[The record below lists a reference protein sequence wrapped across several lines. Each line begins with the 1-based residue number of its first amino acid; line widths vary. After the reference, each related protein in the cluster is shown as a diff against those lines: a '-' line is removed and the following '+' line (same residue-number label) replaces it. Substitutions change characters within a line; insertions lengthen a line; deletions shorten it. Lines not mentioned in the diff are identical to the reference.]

1 MVNNKVVD
9 MQKVILF
16 LICLTLLVSCKV
28 GTSEID
34 TKYSSG
40 VVLIQNKGYYELE
53 TERGSIYFADYD
65 PEEEEISG
73 LQVEEDSIEYQ
84 ISYGTGFFISSD
96 GMIATNKHVVASQ
109 VSEKEAQELLG
120 KLILAVQEGLKEQ
133 YNQLVSFQEQV
144 REGMRYAYNNDN
156 YSDYQELDELDDAI
170 IERKNELKEQYH
182 ALGSIDRR
190 NAELKY
196 HNEVSVAYNDTY
208 VTNTND
214 FYGCVVKKVSEDDD
228 LAIIQMKDKQTPA
241 GRHIFRLLD
250 TNPLNHY
257 SLGERISK
265 MFGGDK
271 NEHLFMIGYNLG
283 PALSITEEGVKAQ
296 VNEGSV
302 SQKSAKKIMYSIPTL
317 PGSSG
322 SPVINK
328 KGQLVAVNFSGLSA
342 TQNFNFGIPEEALAN
357 LAD

>member
-1 MVNNKVVD
+1 MRKL
-9 MQKVILF
+9 ILIS
-16 LICLTLLVSCKV
+16 LCLTMLVSCKV
-28 GTSEID
+28 GTSEIES
-34 TKYSSG
+34 KYSSG
-40 VVLIQNKGYYELE
+40 VVLIQNKGFYELE
-53 TERGSIYFADYD
+53 TEHGSIYFADYD

-84 ISYGTGFFISSD
+84 ISYGTGFFISND

-109 VSEKEAQELLG
+109 LSEKDAQDMLG
-120 KLILAVQEGLKEQ
+120 KLIVAVQEELKEQ
-133 YNQLVSFQEQV
+133 FNQLVSLQEQV

-156 YSDYQELDELDDAI
+156 YSDYRELDELDDAI

-190 NAELKY
+190 SAELRY

-214 FYGCVVKKVSEDDD
+214 FYGCVVKKISEDDD

-241 GRHIFRLLD
+241 GRHIFTLFD
-250 TNPLNHY
+250 ANPLDHY
-257 SLGERISK
+257 SMGERIAK
-265 MFGGDK
+265 MFGNDK
-271 NEHLFMIGYNLG
+271 NERLYMIGYNLG
-283 PALSITEEGVKAQ
+283 PALSITEDGVKAQ

-322 SPVINK
+322 SPVLNK
-328 KGQLVAVNFSGLSA
+328 KGQLVAVNFSGLNA
-342 TQNFNFGIPEEALAN
+342 TQNFNFGIPEES
-357 LAD
+357 LADLAD

>member
-1 MVNNKVVD
+1 MRKL
-9 MQKVILF
+9 ILIS
-16 LICLTLLVSCKV
+16 LCLTMLVSCKV
-28 GTSEID
+28 GTSEIES
-34 TKYSSG
+34 KYSSG
-40 VVLIQNKGYYELE
+40 VVLIQNKGFYELE
-53 TERGSIYFADYD
+53 TEHGPIYFADYD

-84 ISYGTGFFISSD
+84 ISYGTGFFISND

-109 VSEKEAQELLG
+109 LSEKEAQDMLG
-120 KLILAVQEGLKEQ
+120 KLIVAVQEELKEQ
-133 YNQLVSFQEQV
+133 FNQLVSLQEQV

-156 YSDYQELDELDDAI
+156 YSDYRELDELDDAI

-190 NAELKY
+190 SAELRY

-214 FYGCVVKKVSEDDD
+214 FYGCVVKKISEDDD

-241 GRHIFRLLD
+241 GRHIFTLFD
-250 TNPLNHY
+250 ANPLDHY
-257 SLGERISK
+257 SMGERIAK
-265 MFGGDK
+265 MFGNDK
-271 NEHLFMIGYNLG
+271 NERLYMIGYNLG
-283 PALSITEEGVKAQ
+283 PALSITEDGVKAQ

-322 SPVINK
+322 SPVLNK
-328 KGQLVAVNFSGLSA
+328 KGQLVAVNFSGLNA
-342 TQNFNFGIPEEALAN
+342 TQNFNFGIPEES
-357 LAD
+357 LADLAD

>member
-1 MVNNKVVD
+1 MRKL
-9 MQKVILF
+9 ILIS
-16 LICLTLLVSCKV
+16 LCLTMLVSCKV
-28 GTSEID
+28 GTSEIES
-34 TKYSSG
+34 KYSSG
-40 VVLIQNKGYYELE
+40 VVLIQNKGFYELE
-53 TERGSIYFADYD
+53 TEHGSIYFADYD

-84 ISYGTGFFISSD
+84 ISYGTGFFISND

-109 VSEKEAQELLG
+109 LSEKEAQDMLG
-120 KLILAVQEGLKEQ
+120 KLIVAVQEELKEQ
-133 YNQLVSFQEQV
+133 FNQLVSLQEQV

-156 YSDYQELDELDDAI
+156 YSDYRELDELDDAI

-190 NAELKY
+190 SAELRY

-214 FYGCVVKKVSEDDD
+214 FYGCVVKKISEDDD

-241 GRHIFRLLD
+241 GRHIFTLFD
-250 TNPLNHY
+250 ANPLDHY
-257 SLGERISK
+257 SMGERIAK
-265 MFGGDK
+265 MFGNDK
-271 NEHLFMIGYNLG
+271 NERLYMIGYNLG
-283 PALSITEEGVKAQ
+283 PALSITEDGVKAQ

-322 SPVINK
+322 SPVLNK
-328 KGQLVAVNFSGLSA
+328 KGQLVAVNFSGLNA
-342 TQNFNFGIPEEALAN
+342 TQNFNFGIPEES
-357 LAD
+357 LADLAD

>member
-1 MVNNKVVD
+1 MRKL
-9 MQKVILF
+9 ILIS
-16 LICLTLLVSCKV
+16 LCLTMLVSCKV
-28 GTSEID
+28 GTSEIES
-34 TKYSSG
+34 KYSSG
-40 VVLIQNKGYYELE
+40 VVLIQNKGFYELE
-53 TERGSIYFADYD
+53 TEHGSIYFADYD

-84 ISYGTGFFISSD
+84 ISYGTGFFISND

-109 VSEKEAQELLG
+109 LSEKEAQDMLG
-120 KLILAVQEGLKEQ
+120 KLIVAIREGLKEDF
-133 YNQLVSFQEQV
+133 NQLVRFQEQV

-156 YSDYQELDELDDAI
+156 YSDYRELDELDDAI

-190 NAELKY
+190 SAELRY

-208 VTNTND
+208 VTNIDD
-214 FYGCVVKKVSEDDD
+214 FYGCVVKKISEDDD

-241 GRHIFRLLD
+241 GRHIFTLFD
-250 TNPLNHY
+250 ANPLDHY
-257 SLGERISK
+257 SMGERIAK
-265 MFGGDK
+265 MFGNDK
-271 NEHLFMIGYNLG
+271 NERLYMIGYNLG
-283 PALSITEEGVKAQ
+283 PALSITEDGVKAQ

-322 SPVINK
+322 SPVLNK
-328 KGQLVAVNFSGLSA
+328 KGQLVAVNFSGLNA
-342 TQNFNFGIPEEALAN
+342 TQNFNFGIPEES
-357 LAD
+357 LADLAD